1 MNLVE
6 YDQFSVGEEAS
17 IGFLRQA
24 EIKHGRVA
32 MAAFVGY
39 IVQANGFHFPY
50 FLGATTSGATPE
62 DQWFNLPMAGR
73 AQIIAFIGCLEWW
86 GEFGGTH
93 YMKGGKPGTYPSFD
107 QFRENVHPLP
117 FDLYDPFGIAAKNS

>member
-6 YDQFSVGEEAS
+6 YDQFSAGEEAS

-39 IVQANGFHFPY
+39 IVQANGVHWPWKLQVKSAPAQQRANSAQHTSPFP
-50 FLGATTSGATPE
+50 
-62 DQWFNLPMAGR
+62 
-73 AQIIAFIGCLEWW
+73 
-86 GEFGGTH
+86 
-93 YMKGGKPGTYPSFD
+93 
-107 QFRENVHPLP
+107 HPLP
-117 FDLYDPFGIAAKNS
+117 C